1 MTSDLSSALYS
12 LLEEEGDVENKGE
25 EIARRMRSV
34 QIYGIDGPV
43 IMNSN
48 GDRLD
53 EYSIMRLEEGR
64 EEYSP
69 VLVYTAHH
77 RQLVGVAGQE
87 MRWPTNCSNPVY
99 RQVVERRLG
108 TRCGSNTSHMAPL
121 DYPLCGPLGELCQSE
136 APNFAVIVS
145 VILSVLLVMFII
157 IGYLVYRHYREEAAI
172 ASMHWKISQQ
182 DIIATKGARGRI
194 GSTHSLNQSMDSI
207 GVGEDV
213 NRQMFIKTVHYKGNV
228 VAMKE
233 MKSTPL
239 TRSLMMELKTLKD
252 LQHMNI
258 VRFLGASLDP
268 GNAGVIFFSY
278 YSRDYK
284 VTLRTTCQT

>member
-1 MTSDLSSALYS
+1 MTVMTSVLSIALYS

-77 RQLVGVAGQE
+77 RHLVRVAGQE

-108 TRCGSNTSHMAPL
+108 TRCGRTPPGGDPRHYTPAGL
-121 DYPLCGPLGELCQSE
+121 
-136 APNFAVIVS
+136 A
-145 VILSVLLVMFII
+145 
-157 IGYLVYRHYREEAAI
+157 GYL
-172 ASMHWKISQQ
+172 Q
-182 DIIATKGARGRI
+182 
-194 GSTHSLNQSMDSI
+194 
-207 GVGEDV
+207 
-213 NRQMFIKTVHYKGNV
+213 NRQIINISVHCV
-228 VAMKE
+228 HCV
-233 MKSTPL
+233 
-239 TRSLMMELKTLKD
+239 
-252 LQHMNI
+252 H
-258 VRFLGASLDP
+258 
-268 GNAGVIFFSY
+268 
-278 YSRDYK
+278 
-284 VTLRTTCQT
+284 